1 MKLDIVA
8 IDDSS
13 VNLFLTSHLI
23 RQFKDCILREF
34 NNPQK
39 ALTYCVEHIPDL
51 VIVDFM
57 MPEMDGIEFIRRFRA
72 LPGREDI
79 PVLMVTANDQTEIR
93 YRALEAGAN
102 DFLNKPID
110 KIEFSARTRNML
122 SLRRSQRKLLDI
134 AEWLTDEVRLATAE
148 ILARERETIIRLS
161 KAADSRDPETGAHIL
176 RMSHFCKL
184 IAAHLGL
191 SEENQQILLDAAP
204 MHDVGKVGIP
214 DHILLKPGRLDVAE
228 FDIMKRH
235 SFLGYEILNGS
246 QSVILQTAAQIALSH
261 HEKFDGSGYPHG
273 LAGDAIPL
281 FARICAVAD
290 VFDALTSERPYKK
303 AWTDSQA
310 IAYLQ
315 EGRGQHFDP
324 ACVDAFLENWDEVM
338 QIRHRFKDG

>member
-1 MKLDIVA
+1 MDSVRMKLDIVA

-23 RQFKDCILREF
+23 RQFEDCILREF

-134 AEWLTDEVRLATAE
+134 AE
-148 ILARERETIIRLS
+148 
-161 KAADSRDPETGAHIL
+161 
-176 RMSHFCKL
+176 
-184 IAAHLGL
+184 
-191 SEENQQILLDAAP
+191 
-204 MHDVGKVGIP
+204 
-214 DHILLKPGRLDVAE
+214 
-228 FDIMKRH
+228 
-235 SFLGYEILNGS
+235 
-246 QSVILQTAAQIALSH
+246 
-261 HEKFDGSGYPHG
+261 
-273 LAGDAIPL
+273 
-281 FARICAVAD
+281 
-290 VFDALTSERPYKK
+290 
-303 AWTDSQA
+303 
-310 IAYLQ
+310 
-315 EGRGQHFDP
+315 
-324 ACVDAFLENWDEVM
+324 
-338 QIRHRFKDG
+338 

>member
-1 MKLDIVA
+1 MDSVRMKLDIVA

-23 RQFKDCILREF
+23 RQFEDCILREF

-79 PVLMVTANDQTEIR
+79 PVLMVTPN
-93 YRALEAGAN
+93 
-102 DFLNKPID
+102 D

-214 DHILLKPGRLDVAE
+214 DHILLKPGRLDVPE

-290 VFDALTSERPYKK
+290 VFDALT
-303 AWTDSQA
+303 
-310 IAYLQ
+310 
-315 EGRGQHFDP
+315 
-324 ACVDAFLENWDEVM
+324 
-338 QIRHRFKDG
+338 

>member
-1 MKLDIVA
+1 
-8 IDDSS
+8 
-13 VNLFLTSHLI
+13 
-23 RQFKDCILREF
+23 
-34 NNPQK
+34 
-39 ALTYCVEHIPDL
+39 
-51 VIVDFM
+51 
-57 MPEMDGIEFIRRFRA
+57 
-72 LPGREDI
+72 
-79 PVLMVTANDQTEIR
+79 
-93 YRALEAGAN
+93 
-102 DFLNKPID
+102 
-110 KIEFSARTRNML
+110 
-122 SLRRSQRKLLDI
+122 
-134 AEWLTDEVRLATAE
+134 
-148 ILARERETIIRLS
+148 
-161 KAADSRDPETGAHIL
+161 
-176 RMSHFCKL
+176 MSHFCKL